1 MTTTPKISPRSAI
14 AGVAVLAAAMTGL
27 TACGAGSGSAGGN
40 GKALALSAALPEK
53 VPAHTTLRIGD
64 PTAQLAFK
72 LSGLDK
78 QLAADG
84 VKVTWANISGGP
96 QSITA
101 FRANKLDCSAV
112 ADIPSL
118 FAHWTGTDTQVVFES
133 VTKDPLQ
140 YPTYKLG
147 IAPGEKISSLADL
160 KGKKIAYSAGQA
172 QGALVLRVLE
182 KAGLTQKDVDL
193 VDLQST
199 GTTYNTALGSKAVDV
214 APLGAAT
221 VGTYLSQYK
230 GSSAIYTGIRDDAS
244 TVYCLTSAVKDQAKA
259 AALRDYV
266 ALRAKAVLWE
276 NTHLDEWKTE
286 YYEKNQGLSAADADA
301 AIKARGVDLI
311 PANWTNAITRM
322 QQTADLLATEQDHPK
337 FDVNTI
343 VDKRFAAVEAAA
355 AGSQAVTGDAS

>member
-1 MTTTPKISPRSAI
+1 MTSKTYITTRSAI

-40 GKALALSAALPEK
+40 GKALALSAALPDK
-53 VPAHTTLRIGD
+53 VPSGTTIRIGD
-64 PTAQLAFK
+64 PQTQLALK

-78 QLAADG
+78 ELSDAG
-84 VKVTWANISGGP
+84 VKVQWANITGGP

-101 FRANKLDCSAV
+101 FRANKLDCASV
-112 ADIPSL
+112 AEIPSL
-118 FAHWTGTDTQVVFES
+118 FAHWTGTDTQVIFES

-140 YPTYKLG
+140 NPTYKLG
-147 IAPGEKISSLADL
+147 IAPGEHITSLADL

-172 QGALVLRVLE
+172 QGALVLRVLQ

-214 APLGAAT
+214 APLGSAT
-221 VGTYLSQYK
+221 VDTYLGQYK
-230 GSSAIYTGIRDDAS
+230 GATAIDTGIRDDAAN
-244 TVYCLTSAVKDQAKA
+244 VYCLKSAVTDEAKA
-259 AALRDYV
+259 AALKVYV
-266 ALRAKAVLWE
+266 AARTKAVLWE

-286 YYEKNQGLSAADADA
+286 YYEKNQGLSPADAEA
-301 AIKARGVDLI
+301 AIKARGIDLI
-311 PANWTNAITRM
+311 PANWNNAITRM
-322 QQTADLLATEQDHPK
+322 QQTADLLSKEQDHPK
-337 FDVNTI
+337 LDVNSI